1 MYRKIVLFCE
11 VQKVVSFLGVGGIL
25 PNFEYKFRKRGPPD
39 TRNVKQNLQPFVF
52 FCLHSIRWSEL
63 LGGCMTKTTEKKDVE
78 SLFQFCTQNSFGS
91 VSKQELEIFL
101 FGLFKEWGLIEGDN
115 SWEIAC
121 SLKISKSKAQ
131 KYLYET
137 ELRHAKINDTKD
149 KLKKILD
156 IAPTIENSDTLSI
169 VIDSHYMRDFVRN
182 ELTKGKYFSD
192 RSFASDVV
200 KMSVEGYLFL
210 LEKYNSEQYKK
221 FNREEFIKVLKEI
234 PSDFLGKHISEIF
247 GESAG
252 IMVEKGVGFLLKRFI
267 NSRKTGAII

>member
-1 MYRKIVLFCE
+1 
-11 VQKVVSFLGVGGIL
+11 
-25 PNFEYKFRKRGPPD
+25 
-39 TRNVKQNLQPFVF
+39 
-52 FCLHSIRWSEL
+52 
-63 LGGCMTKTTEKKDVE
+63 MTKTTEKKDVE